1 MSSRASTSAPQP
13 KAAAPEHVASLSSLA
28 APAAHP
34 HRFFRSLLFAA
45 DVLLVLSF
53 LLAAYGATWE
63 YATRRY
69 LKGFSDAVIPES
81 ASGEEKIEAILQW
94 MAHGPA
100 RWDARIKTLLPDRDP
115 TDTLNNAALLSVC
128 GSATNAFV
136 NLADTGGLS
145 SRRLLLLDSRDLTK
159 HVVAEVL
166 VSGRWIV
173 VDPAYRVMWRGA
185 DGRPLTRQE
194 LADPVVFAA
203 ATRAAQNYLPAYS
216 FEHSVHVRM
225 ARFWGLGKILGN
237 ALDRR
242 FPSWQESAVVSLVL
256 ERESL
261 ATLIAAG
268 FLLVLFA
275 VWRAVLRWYGGKRL
289 GVQVV
294 RIRDRFRQAWRVSE
308 DAVG

>member
-1 MSSRASTSAPQP
+1 MSSRSSASAPP
-13 KAAAPEHVASLSSLA
+13 NAGKRERLTPSSSPAAPTAR
-28 APAAHP
+28 P
-34 HRFFRSLLFAA
+34 HRFFRSVLFAA
-45 DVLLVLSF
+45 DVLLVLSI

-69 LKGFSDAVIPES
+69 LKGFSDAIIPAS

-100 RWDARIKTLLPDRDP
+100 RWDARVKTLLPDRDP
-115 TDTLNNAALLSVC
+115 TDTLNNAALLQVC

-145 SRRLLLLDSRDLTK
+145 SRRLLLLDSHGLTK

-166 VSGRWIV
+166 VNGRWIV

-185 DGRPLTRQE
+185 DGGLLTRRE
-194 LADPVVFAA
+194 LADPAVFAA
-203 ATRAAQNYLPAYS
+203 ATRAVQNYSPAYT
-216 FEHSVHVRM
+216 FESTTHVRLS
-225 ARFWGLGKILGN
+225 RLWGVGKILGS
-237 ALDRR
+237 ALDHR
-242 FPSWQESAVVSLVL
+242 FPNWQESAVLSLLL

-261 ATLIAAG
+261 ATLVTAA
-268 FLLVLFA
+268 FFLVLFA
-275 VWRAVLRWYGGKRL
+275 VWRAALRWYGGKRL
-289 GVQVV
+289 GVQAV
-294 RIRDRFRQAWRVSE
+294 RIRDRVRQAWRISP